1 MGERMR
7 SDVPVLT
14 NFLQLILF
22 IFDIIIFIKNSLW
35 WKRKK
40 IQVLFSYFHP
50 SSPLSSIFSSLL
62 LQNANQ
68 GKSLVTLSS
77 IFHPPN
83 LALA

>member
-1 MGERMR
+1 MGGRMR
-7 SDVPVLT
+7 SDVSVLT
-14 NFLQLILF
+14 NLLQLILL
-22 IFDIIIFIKNSLW
+22 IFGIIIFIKNSLW

-50 SSPLSSIFSSLL
+50 SSPLSTIFSSLL
-62 LQNANQ
+62 LLNTNHR
-68 GKSLVTLSS
+68 KSLVTLSP